1 MARYSATVEFTKT
14 PKQGGST
21 ARMKTSLYVDMKN
34 VQLVKSAIKAKYPND
49 KIVFINVCKR

>member
-21 ARMKTSLYVDMKN
+21 ARMKTS

-49 KIVFINVCKR
+49 KIVFINVRWD